1 MAGTVSSSN
10 CFHCGEPLPPG
21 SVISTR
27 IAEIDREFCCA
38 GCAAAASWLQDG
50 GFGDFYAL
58 RGQVSAKGEIDADYR
73 AWDSAAFQRMYVRSC
88 GSAGAEGERAEI
100 VVAFDGLRCAACA
113 WLIPK
118 VAAAIAGVESIEL
131 NAATARA
138 RLVWDPARVPLSAIV
153 GQLALLG
160 YRARVA
166 APGADAERAARRL
179 SLKRIALSGLAAM
192 QAMMMSEAL
201 TLGAGELDVST
212 RDFLR
217 LVTLL
222 LATPVVVWAGAPFF
236 RGAFTEWRLRR
247 PGMDTLVALSVG
259 LAFGASV
266 IETLRGGPVVYFDA
280 AVMFVFLLLSAR
292 HIEHAARLRAQGMLQ
307 RAQALPETVRRIDR
321 DGLHDV
327 SLLEVA
333 EGDLLQVDAG
343 AHLPAD
349 GVLESAQ
356 AELDESLLS
365 GEPGAITRRAGERVL
380 AGSVALGAPLR
391 LRVLAVGH
399 STWLAELGR
408 LTEQAGRERPTLSA
422 RGARLATRFVVV
434 MIGVAAGSAAVW
446 ARIDPQQSLP
456 VALAVLAAAC
466 PCAFA
471 IALPATLAAAQ
482 ARLARLGVL
491 VLRADA
497 LERAARID
505 RVAFDKT
512 GTLTRGQ
519 PQIGAVE
526 LFDPAQTRAGVLA
539 LAAALERGHRHPLAR
554 AFAGFDGGIEMPDS
568 QAIAGDGVQVLR
580 AGREWRLGRQ
590 RFSCPGTVAD
600 DGRVWLSED
609 GRALAAIA
617 VSDQPREQAQSAL
630 TTLAAAG
637 MDAMV
642 LSGDGSVQVRSLA
655 AELGIERAW
664 GDLRPA
670 EKLTLLQS
678 EQAAGHRVAM
688 VGDGINDAPVL
699 AAADLGI
706 AMGEGAAMAQK
717 VADVVLL
724 RPALDLLPELFR
736 TARRSQRI
744 LRQNLAWAIAYNG
757 LMLPAAVLG
766 LMPPWLAALGMALS
780 SLAVSLNAARLLR
793 LPKTASPPQ
802 ARAAVRSGAAGLGA
816 GA

>member
-1 MAGTVSSSN
+1 MSAT

-21 SVISTR
+21 SVISAR
-27 IAEIDREFCCA
+27 IAESDRCFCCA

-50 GFGDFYAL
+50 GFGDFYKL
-58 RGQVSAKGEIDADYR
+58 RGQLSAKGEIDADYR
-73 AWDSAAFQRMYVRSC
+73 AWDSAAFQRLYVQSLPAEP
-88 GSAGAEGERAEI
+88 AGGTRAEI
-100 VVAFDGLRCAACA
+100 VVMLDGLRCAACA

-118 VAAAIAGVESIEL
+118 LAAAIDGVVSIEL

-138 RLVWDPARVPLSAIV
+138 RLVWDPARVPLSTIAS
-153 GQLALLG
+153 QLALLG

-166 APGADAERAARRL
+166 APGADVERAERRL
-179 SLKRIALSGLAAM
+179 SLKRIALAGLAAM

-201 TLGAGELDVST
+201 SLGAAELDVAT

-217 LVTLL
+217 VVTLL

-259 LAFGASV
+259 LAFAASV
-266 IETLRGGPVVYFDA
+266 VETLRGGPVVYFDA

-292 HIEHAARLRAQGMLQ
+292 HIEHAARLRALGMLQ
-307 RAQALPETVRRIDR
+307 RAQALPETVRRVDA

-327 SLLEVA
+327 SLHEVA
-333 EGDLLQVDAG
+333 PGDLLQVDAG
-343 AHLPAD
+343 GQLPAD
-349 GVLESAQ
+349 GTLASAQ

-365 GEPGAITRRAGERVL
+365 GEPGAVTRVRGERVL
-380 AGSVALGAPLR
+380 SGSITLSAPLR
-391 LRVLAVGH
+391 FTVSAIGQT
-399 STWLAELGR
+399 TWLAELGR
-408 LTEQAGRERPTLSA
+408 LTERAGRERPALTE
-422 RGARLATRFVVV
+422 RGARWAARFVVA
-434 MIGVAAGSAAVW
+434 MIGVALLAAAVW

-471 IALPATLAAAQ
+471 LALPATLAAAQ

-491 VLRADA
+491 VLSADA
-497 LERAARID
+497 LERAAEID

-519 PQIGAVE
+519 PQIDEIE
-526 LFDPAQTRAGVLA
+526 LFDPTQSRAGVLA
-539 LAAALERGHRHPLAR
+539 LAAALERGQRHPLAR
-554 AFAGFDGGIEMPDS
+554 AFASFDAGMAMADS
-568 QAIAGDGVQVLR
+568 LAIAGDGVRAVLD
-580 AGREWRLGRQ
+580 GHQWRLGR
-590 RFSCPGTVAD
+590 RGFCCPDAPAD
-600 DGRVWLSED
+600 DGRVWLSMD
-609 GRALAAIA
+609 GRALAAITA
-617 VSDQPREQAQSAL
+617 SDRPREQAESAIAA
-630 TTLAAAG
+630 LAAAG
-637 MDAMV
+637 YDTLV
-642 LSGDGSVQVRSLA
+642 LSGDGSDQVHALA
-655 AELGIERAW
+655 AELGIARAW

-670 EKLTLLQS
+670 EKLGMLKA

-699 AAADLGI
+699 AAADLAI

-724 RPALDLLPELFR
+724 RPALDLLPELFA
-736 TARRSQRI
+736 TAHRSQRI

-780 SLAVSLNAARLLR
+780 SLLVSLNAARLLA
-793 LPKTASPPQ
+793 LPKAAAKRPTPAPVGSAAIP
-802 ARAAVRSGAAGLGA
+802 ARGSA
-816 GA
+816 

>member
-1 MAGTVSSSN
+1 MKAAA
-10 CFHCGEPLPPG
+10 CFHCGEPLPEG
-21 SVISTR
+21 STILAR
-27 IAEIDREFCCA
+27 IADLDRDFCCA
-38 GCAAAASWLQDG
+38 GCAAAASWLQSG

-73 AWDSAAFQRMYVRSC
+73 AWDSAAFQRLYVRNL
-88 GSAGAEGERAEI
+88 GSAQADGERAEI
-100 VVAFDGLRCAACA
+100 VVALDGLRCAACA

-118 VAAAIAGVESIEL
+118 LAAAIRGVVSIEL

-138 RLVWDPARVPLSAIV
+138 RLVWDPAGVPLSAIV

-166 APGADAERAARRL
+166 APGADVERAARRL
-179 SLKRIALSGLAAM
+179 SLKRIALAGLAAM

-201 TLGAGELDVST
+201 TLGAGELDLST

-266 IETLRGGPVVYFDA
+266 IETLRGGPAVYFDA
-280 AVMFVFLLLSAR
+280 AAMFVFLLLSAR
-292 HIEHAARLRAQGMLQ
+292 HLEHAARLRAQSMLQ
-307 RAQALPETVRRIDR
+307 RAQALPETVRRVAA

-327 SLLEVA
+327 SLHEVA
-333 EGDLLQVDAG
+333 IGDLLQVDAG

-349 GVLESAQ
+349 GMLDSAQ

-365 GEPGAITRRAGERVL
+365 GEPGAITRRRGERVL
-380 AGSVALGAPLR
+380 AGSIALGAPLR
-391 LRVLAVGH
+391 FTVRALGQT
-399 STWLAELGR
+399 TWLAELGR
-408 LTEQAGRERPTLSA
+408 LTERAGRERPALSA
-422 RGARLATRFVVV
+422 RGARLATRFVVA
-434 MIGVAAGSAAVW
+434 MIGIALVAAAVW
-446 ARIDPQQSLP
+446 AWIDPRQSLP

-526 LFDPAQTRAGVLA
+526 LLDPARTRAQVLA
-539 LAAALERGHRHPLAR
+539 LAAALERGQRHPLAR
-554 AFAGFDGGIEMPDS
+554 AFAGFDAGITMADS
-568 QAIAGDGVQVLR
+568 QAIAGDGVRTNQD
-580 AGREWRLGRQ
+580 GHDWRLGRQ
-590 RFSCPGTVAD
+590 RFACPDAQGD
-600 DGRVWLSED
+600 DGRVWLSVD
-609 GRALAAIA
+609 GRALAAVA
-617 VSDQPREQAQSAL
+617 VSDQPREQAKAAL
-630 TTLAAAG
+630 ADLDAAG
-637 MDAMV
+637 MSSLV
-642 LSGDGSVQVRSLA
+642 LSGDGSGQVRTLA
-655 AELGIERAW
+655 DELGIARAW

-670 EKLTLLQS
+670 EKLGLLQA

-724 RPALDLLPELFR
+724 RPALDLLPELFA

-744 LRQNLAWAIAYNG
+744 LRQNLAWAIAYNT

-780 SLAVSLNAARLLR
+780 SLLVSLNAARLLR
-793 LPKTASPPQ
+793 LPQPASAPPATTAVAS
-802 ARAAVRSGAAGLGA
+802 AGASLGA

>member
-1 MAGTVSSSN
+1 
-10 CFHCGEPLPPG
+10 
-21 SVISTR
+21 
-27 IAEIDREFCCA
+27 
-38 GCAAAASWLQDG
+38 
-50 GFGDFYAL
+50 
-58 RGQVSAKGEIDADYR
+58 
-73 AWDSAAFQRMYVRSC
+73 
-88 GSAGAEGERAEI
+88 
-100 VVAFDGLRCAACA
+100 
-113 WLIPK
+113 
-118 VAAAIAGVESIEL
+118 
-131 NAATARA
+131 
-138 RLVWDPARVPLSAIV
+138 
-153 GQLALLG
+153 
-160 YRARVA
+160 
-166 APGADAERAARRL
+166 
-179 SLKRIALSGLAAM
+179 
-192 QAMMMSEAL
+192 
-201 TLGAGELDVST
+201 
-212 RDFLR
+212 
-217 LVTLL
+217 
-222 LATPVVVWAGAPFF
+222 
-236 RGAFTEWRLRR
+236 
-247 PGMDTLVALSVG
+247 
-259 LAFGASV
+259 
-266 IETLRGGPVVYFDA
+266 
-280 AVMFVFLLLSAR
+280 
-292 HIEHAARLRAQGMLQ
+292 
-307 RAQALPETVRRIDR
+307 
-321 DGLHDV
+321 
-327 SLLEVA
+327 
-333 EGDLLQVDAG
+333 
-343 AHLPAD
+343 
-349 GVLESAQ
+349 
-356 AELDESLLS
+356 
-365 GEPGAITRRAGERVL
+365 
-380 AGSVALGAPLR
+380 
-391 LRVLAVGH
+391 
-399 STWLAELGR
+399 
-408 LTEQAGRERPTLSA
+408 
-422 RGARLATRFVVV
+422 